1 MYNNNNWQND
11 FQRQQELNNA
21 SDRIAAALAAQKNED
36 RKHLLRIE
44 IAKATDRRVKAELQS
59 MLDEI
64 EQKEKRNKI
73 IAFILLFIVMAVA
86 AFIGFFFYNQHLS
99 NKSTIS
105 NNAAAISSTNISSD
119 SNPRNNID
127 TKQLTQE
134 QVKKWVYYHM
144 KKDNPNISGSSA
156 YDFSIVPNQDS
167 ELEISVSSGGTS
179 VNDYLIDSSGDLYNI
194 SSGQKTLLSKNW
206 DVPNNF
212 ELDEPTQTSTSS
224 TLAANDTSFSSQ
236 SQVNSNNISDEKI
249 RSEVANIVDN
259 KWKNAS
265 QKHPY
270 EIVINRDTP
279 EKGIINIIVNPTD
292 VQTDAIDAFR
302 INKNGELEES
312 GKFVGDPYSID
323 DWVLVEAATRIQA
336 NRVRNIMV
344 QNQNLDPNILNNIP
358 DEEILAANAGN
369 VTNSQIAETAQNLIN
384 KYPALKK

>member
-21 SDRIAAALAAQKNED
+21 SNRIAAALAAQKNED

-64 EQKEKRNKI
+64 ERKEKRNKI
-73 IAFILLFIVMAVA
+73 IAFILLFIVMAIA
-86 AFIGFFFYNQHLS
+86 AFVGFFFYNQHLS

-105 NNAAAISSTNISSD
+105 NNAAVISSTNISSD
-119 SNPRNNID
+119 SNRRNNID

-144 KKDNPNISGSSA
+144 KKDNSNISGSSA

-167 ELEISVSSGGTS
+167 ELEISVSSGGTP

-212 ELDEPTQTSTSS
+212 ELDEPTQT
-224 TLAANDTSFSSQ
+224 
-236 SQVNSNNISDEKI
+236 
-249 RSEVANIVDN
+249 
-259 KWKNAS
+259 
-265 QKHPY
+265 
-270 EIVINRDTP
+270 
-279 EKGIINIIVNPTD
+279 
-292 VQTDAIDAFR
+292 DA
-302 INKNGELEES
+302 K
-312 GKFVGDPYSID
+312 
-323 DWVLVEAATRIQA
+323 QA
-336 NRVRNIMV
+336 NSSYEFNSKETEISSISENQSETSVNKIHEQAAQIRTIMV

-369 VTNSQIAETAQNLIN
+369 ATNDQIAETVQNLIN
-384 KYPALKK
+384 KYPTLKK

>member
-21 SDRIAAALAAQKNED
+21 SNRIAAALAAQKNED

-64 EQKEKRNKI
+64 EKKEKRNKI
-73 IAFILLFIVMAVA
+73 IAFILLFIVVAVA
-86 AFIGFFFYNQHLS
+86 AFVGFFFYNRHLS

-119 SNPRNNID
+119 SNLRNNID

-167 ELEISVSSGGTS
+167 ELEISVSSGGTP

-206 DVPNNF
+206 DVSNNF
-212 ELDEPTQTSTSS
+212 ELDEPTQT
-224 TLAANDTSFSSQ
+224 
-236 SQVNSNNISDEKI
+236 
-249 RSEVANIVDN
+249 
-259 KWKNAS
+259 
-265 QKHPY
+265 
-270 EIVINRDTP
+270 
-279 EKGIINIIVNPTD
+279 
-292 VQTDAIDAFR
+292 DA
-302 INKNGELEES
+302 K
-312 GKFVGDPYSID
+312 
-323 DWVLVEAATRIQA
+323 QA
-336 NRVRNIMV
+336 NSSYEFNSKETEISSISENQSETSVNKIHEQAAQIRTIMV

-369 VTNSQIAETAQNLIN
+369 ATNDQIAETAQNLIN
-384 KYPALKK
+384 KYPTLKK

>member
-64 EQKEKRNKI
+64 ERKEKRNKI

-144 KKDNPNISGSSA
+144 KNDNPNISGSSA

-167 ELEISVSSGGTS
+167 ELEISVSSGGTP

-194 SSGQKTLLSKNW
+194 SSGQKTLISKNW
-206 DVPNNF
+206 DVSNNF
-212 ELDEPTQTSTSS
+212 KLDEPTQTDTKQANSSHEFNSKETEISSTSENQS
-224 TLAANDTSFSSQ
+224 ETSVNMIHEQAAQ
-236 SQVNSNNISDEKI
+236 I
-249 RSEVANIVDN
+249 R
-259 KWKNAS
+259 
-265 QKHPY
+265 
-270 EIVINRDTP
+270 T
-279 EKGIINIIVNPTD
+279 
-292 VQTDAIDAFR
+292 
-302 INKNGELEES
+302 
-312 GKFVGDPYSID
+312 
-323 DWVLVEAATRIQA
+323 
-336 NRVRNIMV
+336 IMV

-369 VTNSQIAETAQNLIN
+369 ATNTQIAETAQNLIN
-384 KYPALKK
+384 KYPTLKK

>member
-21 SDRIAAALAAQKNED
+21 SNRIAAALAAQKNED
-36 RKHLLRIE
+36 RIHLLRIE
-44 IAKATDRRVKAELQS
+44 IAKATDKRVKAELQS

-64 EQKEKRNKI
+64 EKKEKRNKI
-73 IAFILLFIVMAVA
+73 IAFILLFIVVAVA
-86 AFIGFFFYNQHLS
+86 AFVGFFFYNRHLS

-105 NNAAAISSTNISSD
+105 NNAAVISSTNISSD
-119 SNPRNNID
+119 SNRRNNID

-144 KKDNPNISGSSA
+144 KKDNSNISGSSA

-167 ELEISVSSGGTS
+167 ELEISVASGGTP

-212 ELDEPTQTSTSS
+212 ELDEPTQT
-224 TLAANDTSFSSQ
+224 
-236 SQVNSNNISDEKI
+236 
-249 RSEVANIVDN
+249 
-259 KWKNAS
+259 
-265 QKHPY
+265 
-270 EIVINRDTP
+270 
-279 EKGIINIIVNPTD
+279 
-292 VQTDAIDAFR
+292 DA
-302 INKNGELEES
+302 K
-312 GKFVGDPYSID
+312 
-323 DWVLVEAATRIQA
+323 QA
-336 NRVRNIMV
+336 NSSYEFNSKETEISSISENQSETSVNKIHEQAAQIRTIMV

-369 VTNSQIAETAQNLIN
+369 ATNDQIAETAQNLIN
-384 KYPALKK
+384 KYPTLKK

>member
-64 EQKEKRNKI
+64 ERKEKRNKI

-86 AFIGFFFYNQHLS
+86 AFVGFFFYNQHLS
-99 NKSTIS
+99 NKSNIS
-105 NNAAAISSTNISSD
+105 NNATAISSTNISSD

-167 ELEISVSSGGTS
+167 ELEISVSSGGTP

-206 DVPNNF
+206 DIPNNF

-344 QNQNLDPNILNNIP
+344 QNQNLDPNILNNIQ

-369 VTNSQIAETAQNLIN
+369 ATNSQIAETAQNLIN

>member
-64 EQKEKRNKI
+64 ERKEKRNKI

-167 ELEISVSSGGTS
+167 ELEISVSSGGTP

-212 ELDEPTQTSTSS
+212 ELDEPTQTDIKQANSSHEFNSKETEISS
-224 TLAANDTSFSSQ
+224 TPENQ
-236 SQVNSNNISDEKI
+236 SETTQKNLKI
-249 RSEVANIVDN
+249 TNFNEAVTYLKDKKKYWSY
-259 KWKNAS
+259 S
-265 QKHPY
+265 
-270 EIVINRDTP
+270 P
-279 EKGIINIIVNPTD
+279 EKNSDTTEIISINENHPELQSDDLGSYYIIIVNTD
-292 VQTDAIDAFR
+292 DDDGSIYGGTKQFKVY
-302 INKNGELEES
+302 NNGL
-312 GKFVGDPYSID
+312 
-323 DWVLVEAATRIQA
+323 IQQ
-336 NRVRNIMV
+336 R
-344 QNQNLDPNILNNIP
+344 
-358 DEEILAANAGN
+358 AGMN
-369 VTNSQIAETAQNLIN
+369 GFYTIFE
-384 KYPALKK
+384 